1 MKKLL
6 TVLLTVCIAITIT
19 ACANSVAPDVDD
31 AANTSVPSIDR
42 LEVDAIIIQYE
53 NSGQY
58 YLSSQEIAEFADLY
72 NNPESF
78 TISDEDLKV
87 EEAYDIVVTHKNGD
101 YLLIDKYDDAEYD
114 FTAVEYIDLDSLHN
128 PDSTYLMKNTSL
140 ASFTD
145 KIVQEKFLAN

>member
-31 AANTSVPSIDR
+31 AANTSIPSIDR

-58 YLSSQEIAEFADLY
+58 YFSGEEIDEFVELY
-72 NNPESF
+72 NRPDSYKSGEEELGE
-78 TISDEDLKV
+78 EDYV
-87 EEAYDIVVTHKNGD
+87 IVVSYTNGD
-101 YLLIDKYDDAEYD
+101 NLLMDKYTNADYD
-114 FTAVEYIDLDSLHN
+114 FTAAEYIEFDSIHN
-128 PDSTYLMKNTSL
+128 PD
-140 ASFTD
+140 ASFLIKNAKLAAFAD
-145 KIVQEKFLAN
+145 KVVKEQFVSK